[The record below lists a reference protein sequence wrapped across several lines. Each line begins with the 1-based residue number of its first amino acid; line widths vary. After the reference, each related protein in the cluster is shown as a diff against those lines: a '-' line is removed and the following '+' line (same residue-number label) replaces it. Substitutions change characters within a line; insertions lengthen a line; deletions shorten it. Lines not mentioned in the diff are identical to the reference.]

1 MRPLRDMRDHRPAG
15 DVGERLAGKPR
26 GGHSGRDQD
35 YDGHLDEGPERAVSK
50 VAKRLMETA
59 LIGVATT
66 KQKT

>member
-1 MRPLRDMRDHRPAG
+1 MSARGLPGSLVEAIRAG
-15 DVGERLAGKPR
+15 IRTMMDIWMKE
-26 GGHSGRDQD
+26 
-35 YDGHLDEGPERAVSK
+35 PERAVSK